1 MQYDIIFAYIGEI
14 CIILL
19 YTLTHDKIHFKHQGW
34 YIYMNFKWDK
44 KYLHWGVTA
53 FLVLASAILFYYFVF
68 HNEQFIQIF
77 RNIIDICFPIIDG
90 LVIAFLLCPMIN
102 WFERKVFVLFRKKEK
117 RNEPVSEK
125 CAKWLRVLS
134 ILLSYI
140 IVISL
145 LTAFIITVIPQVR
158 MSIINIWDQSS
169 QYKENIETWLAD
181 LLVKYPDIEVWVMD
195 SYETYAAEFSEWKNS
210 YLLPKAQE
218 LLATVSIGLFNFV
231 GALWDILIG
240 AIVSIYVLFS
250 KEKFS
255 GQFKKLAYGFLNTK
269 TANVLIANIRMVNNK
284 FSGFIVGKLLDS
296 LIIGIL
302 CFVGCRLLGFDYPVL
317 LALIIGVTNII
328 PFFGPFIGAI
338 PCILLLF
345 MIDPIQSVYFA
356 IFVFA
361 LQQFDGNVL
370 GPAILG
376 ESTGISSFWVIFSIT
391 LFGGLWGVTGMIVG
405 VPLFAV
411 FYAIIKTALV
421 TKLTKKELPT
431 STQEYINVD
440 YVANETNEFVD
451 LLPASVMEARKKE
464 EKRLLNE
471 QKKANRKNPF
481 KKKKKKDN
489 SLKND
494 HSDDSG
500 NNTDTSDDNNNS

>member
-1 MQYDIIFAYIGEI
+1 
-14 CIILL
+14 
-19 YTLTHDKIHFKHQGW
+19 
-34 YIYMNFKWDK
+34 MNFKWDK

-53 FLVLASAILFYYFVF
+53 FLVLASAIIFYYFVF

-77 RNIIDICFPIIDG
+77 KNIIDICFPVIDG
-90 LVIAFLLCPMIN
+90 LVIAFLLCPLIN
-102 WFERKVFVLFRKKEK
+102 WFEQKVFILFRKKEK
-117 RNEPVSEK
+117 RSIPVSEK
-125 CAKWLRVLS
+125 TAKWWRVLS

-145 LTAFIITVIPQVR
+145 LSAFIITVIPQIKE
-158 MSIINIWDQSS
+158 SILNIYAQSS
-169 QYKENIETWLAD
+169 QYKENIENWLKD
-181 LLVKYPDIEVWVMD
+181 LFDKYPDIEVWVMD
-195 SYETYAAEFSEWKNS
+195 SYETYTAQFSDWKNN

-218 LLATVSIGLFNFV
+218 LLATVSTGLFNFF
-231 GALWDILIG
+231 GALWDIVIG

-255 GQFKKLAYGFLNTK
+255 GQFKKMAYGFLNTK
-269 TANVLIANIRMVNNK
+269 TANVLIANIRMVNHK

-302 CFVGCRLLGFDYPVL
+302 CFVGCSLLDFDYPVL
-317 LALIIGVTNII
+317 LGLIVGVTNII

-345 MIDPIQSVYFA
+345 MIDPLQSVYFA
-356 IFVFA
+356 LFILA

-411 FYAIIKTALV
+411 FYAIIKTLLV

-431 STQEYINVD
+431 ETAKYVYVD
-440 YVANETNEFVD
+440 YVSTENNEFVD
-451 LLPASVMEARKKE
+451 LVPENIKNAQKKE
-464 EKRLLNE
+464 KKRQLNRQRKEKW
-471 QKKANRKNPF
+471 KKF
-481 KKKKKKDN
+481 FSKK
-489 SLKND
+489 S
-494 HSDDSG
+494 
-500 NNTDTSDDNNNS
+500 DNNNKSK

>member
-1 MQYDIIFAYIGEI
+1 
-14 CIILL
+14 
-19 YTLTHDKIHFKHQGW
+19 
-34 YIYMNFKWDK
+34 MNFKWDK
-44 KYLHWGVTA
+44 KYLYWGVTA

-68 HNEQFIQIF
+68 HNAQFLQIF
-77 RNIIDICFPIIDG
+77 KNIINICFPIIDG

-102 WFERKVFVLFRKKEK
+102 WFEKKVFVLFRKKEK
-117 RNEPVSEK
+117 RCEPLSDT
-125 CAKWLRVLS
+125 AFKWLRVLS

-145 LTAFIITVIPQVR
+145 LSAFIITVIPQIKE
-158 MSIINIWDQSS
+158 SILNIYAQSS

-181 LLVKYPDIEVWVMD
+181 LFDKNPDIEVWVLD
-195 SYETYAAEFSEWKNS
+195 SYENYAAQFSEWKNS

-218 LLATVSIGLFNFV
+218 LLATVSTGVFNFF
-231 GALWDILIG
+231 GALWDIIIG

-255 GQFKKLAYGFLNTK
+255 GQFKKMAYGFLNTR

-302 CFVGCRLLGFDYPVL
+302 CFVGCNILGFDYPVL
-317 LALIIGVTNII
+317 LGLIVGVSNII

-345 MIDPIQSVYFA
+345 MIDPLQSLYFA
-356 IFVFA
+356 LFVLA

-411 FYAIIKTALV
+411 FYAIVKTVLV

-431 STQEYINVD
+431 ETQKYVYVD
-440 YVANETNEFVD
+440 YITDESHEFVD
-451 LLPASVMEARKKE
+451 LLPASVIEAQKKE
-464 EKRLLNE
+464 EKRLLKAE
-471 QKKANRKNPF
+471 KKAKCKNLF
-481 KKKKKKDN
+481 SKKNTLN
-489 SLKND
+489 SDEAPSEKNEEL
-494 HSDDSG
+494 SDKIS
-500 NNTDTSDDNNNS
+500 TD

>member
-1 MQYDIIFAYIGEI
+1 
-14 CIILL
+14 
-19 YTLTHDKIHFKHQGW
+19 
-34 YIYMNFKWDK
+34 MNFKWDK
-44 KYLHWGVTA
+44 KYLHWGITA
-53 FLVLASAILFYYFVF
+53 FLVLSSAILFYYFVF
-68 HNEQFIQIF
+68 HNEQFLQF
-77 RNIIDICFPIIDG
+77 FANIIDICFPIIDG
-90 LVIAFLLCPMIN
+90 LIIAFLLCPMIN

-117 RNEPVSEK
+117 RTEPVSENT
-125 CAKWLRVLS
+125 AKWLRVLS

-158 MSIINIWDQSS
+158 LSIINIWEQSS
-169 QYKENIETWLAD
+169 QYKENIETWLMD
-181 LLVKYPDIEVWVMD
+181 MFEKYPDIEVWVMD
-195 SYETYAAEFSEWKNS
+195 SYESYAAQFSEWKNT

-218 LLATVSIGLFNFV
+218 LLATVSTGVFNFV
-231 GALWDILIG
+231 GALWDIIIG

-255 GQFKKLAYGFLNTK
+255 GQFKKMAYGFLNTK
-269 TANVLIANIRMVNNK
+269 TANVLISNIRMVNNK

-296 LIIGIL
+296 FIIGIL
-302 CFVGCRLLGFDYPVL
+302 CFVGCSILGFDYPVL
-317 LALIIGVTNII
+317 LGLIVGVTNII

-345 MIDPIQSVYFA
+345 MIDPLQSLYFA
-356 IFVFA
+356 LFILA

-411 FYAIIKTALV
+411 FYAIIKTILV
-421 TKLTKKELPT
+421 TKLTSKDMPT
-431 STQEYINVD
+431 ETNKYVYVD
-440 YVANETNEFVD
+440 YVQEQTNEFID
-451 LLPASVMEARKKE
+451 LMPAVELEARNKE
-464 EKRLLNE
+464 QKRLEKEL
-471 QKKANRKNPF
+471 KKAKRKNH
-481 KKKKKKDN
+481 KKN
-489 SLKND
+489 SDLNKSSENVSNSKETLSELQKNK
-494 HSDDSG
+494 HSDMDD
-500 NNTDTSDDNNNS
+500 DTQS